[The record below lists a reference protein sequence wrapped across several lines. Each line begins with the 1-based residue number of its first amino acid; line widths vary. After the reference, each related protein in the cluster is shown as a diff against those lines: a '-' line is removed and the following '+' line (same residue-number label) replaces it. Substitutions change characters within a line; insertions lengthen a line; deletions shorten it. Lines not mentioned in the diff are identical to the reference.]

1 MPEREC
7 VVARAGYDAWSTC
20 AVRPTAGP
28 AAAVRPTVLGRV
40 LSPDAGAE
48 ARPASAVYGGW
59 SGSEGG
65 NTASGRSERA
75 SAEGGVSGGVSAHL
89 HENMSQGPFRRSVM
103 YSGAGQYG
111 ALAGQHGRGGQYGGE
126 SNGRPAGP
134 TPITW
139 ASPPPVEQRQYLPAS
154 CRSYWQ
160 RQQMAITLPH
170 GCTYTRTCKASLQR
184 S

>member
-1 MPEREC
+1 M
-7 VVARAGYDAWSTC
+7 
-20 AVRPTAGP
+20 
-28 AAAVRPTVLGRV
+28 
-40 LSPDAGAE
+40 
-48 ARPASAVYGGW
+48 
-59 SGSEGG
+59 
-65 NTASGRSERA
+65 
-75 SAEGGVSGGVSAHL
+75 SGGVSAHL

-126 SNGRPAGP
+126 SNGRPAAP

-154 CRSYWQ
+154 SRSYWQ